1 MCNIEIIEKE
11 ETRSPKENVRKRRP
25 ILKAIA
31 GWISYLMG
39 NGALFLAILNP
50 FGFEPVSFI
59 FGLIILTTSVTLLH
73 QYTKGKPLEGSARIS
88 RYFIFTGMFILI
100 PSFVIN
106 RVIKTDNPNHDY
118 FSYLIIVG
126 FLLVF
131 SGAFIIKKIMK

>member
-11 ETRSPKENVRKRRP
+11 EISFPKETVRKRRP

-39 NGALFLAILNP
+39 NGALFLALLNP

-59 FGLIILTTSVTLLH
+59 FGIIIITSSFILLY
-73 QYTKGKPLEGSARIS
+73 QYTKGKPLEGSSKVS

-100 PSFVIN
+100 PSFVIT
-106 RVIKTDNPNHDY
+106 RVLKTDNPNHYY

-126 FLLVF
+126 FLLTF
-131 SGAFIIKKIMK
+131 SGTFIIKKIFK